1 MHDKSVSSAARPAN
15 WVQGERG
22 RCPCMAVSKGL
33 RSRCQTYCKQR
44 QRISVWGRVLTSSA
58 NQELFRGSELKNE
71 LKNVIFMPKSR
82 PERPPEPHFL
92 AAEV

>member
-33 RSRCQTYCKQR
+33 RSRCRTYCEQR
-44 QRISVWGRVLTSSA
+44 QRVGPRAHLVGEP
-58 NQELFRGSELKNE
+58 ELFRGSELKNE